1 MAPEVMRIEDS
12 VFGDSEADSPP
23 KGRHHRQAADEKSQ
37 AKSEVPTHP
46 RGSKGVNGGE
56 DEEGYEAGGAHSP
69 YSPGGAEGGSGA
81 DPKSSSSKKGYNKKA
96 DIWSLGI
103 TLCEMANGKSSFK
116 NAAAAIYCVCVT
128 KKYPT
133 LPSHYS
139 GDAHGFI
146 DR

>member
-12 VFGDSEADSPP
+12 VFGDSEADSPNS
-23 KGRHHRQAADEKSQ
+23 KRRTRDADDKSQ
-37 AKSEVPTHP
+37 AKSDAETQ
-46 RGSKGVNGGE
+46 RRANKGDDNE
-56 DEEGYEAGGAHSP
+56 SPSP
-69 YSPGGAEGGSGA
+69 YSPGAGAE
-81 DPKSSSSKKGYNKKA
+81 PKSSSSSKKGYNKKA

-139 GDAHGFI
+139 VDAHRFI